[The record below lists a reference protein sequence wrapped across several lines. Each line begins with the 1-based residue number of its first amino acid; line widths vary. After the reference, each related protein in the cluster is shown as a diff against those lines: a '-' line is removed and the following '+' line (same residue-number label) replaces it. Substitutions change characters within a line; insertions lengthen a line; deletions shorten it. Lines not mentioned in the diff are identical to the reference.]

1 MKKILIFLISTFLIL
16 DIIDDKFLNKYIHNN
31 IINLI
36 NKYDY
41 KLVINEDTLGKGK
54 YVYKEYNKNIKN
66 TSNYIINNKEELLNI
81 YYTMLN
87 NGYSDYSFYCNSNY
101 ENCLEDINE
110 ISNNPDTFT
119 LLNQIVHPYNSFYTI
134 NSKYNKFKKVDIDIE
149 KKYND
154 VDIEKIE
161 NKMDEIINNLNINSY
176 ESVIDKIRV
185 FHDYLANNNEYDV
198 NKESNNSIYH
208 SDTAIGPLFEGYSIC
223 SGYSDTLSIFLNK
236 LNLDNVKVATDNH
249 VWNAVKIDN
258 VWYHIDLT
266 WDDPIISD
274 GSNTITHDYFMI
286 TTSKLLEKDP
296 NGHNFNKEFYYF
308 IN

>member
-16 DIIDDKFLNKYIHNN
+16 DIIDDKFLNKYIYNN

-119 LLNQIVHPYNSFYTI
+119 LLNQIVHPYN
-134 NSKYNKFKKVDIDIE
+134 
-149 KKYND
+149 
-154 VDIEKIE
+154 
-161 NKMDEIINNLNINSY
+161 
-176 ESVIDKIRV
+176 
-185 FHDYLANNNEYDV
+185 
-198 NKESNNSIYH
+198 
-208 SDTAIGPLFEGYSIC
+208 
-223 SGYSDTLSIFLNK
+223 
-236 LNLDNVKVATDNH
+236 
-249 VWNAVKIDN
+249 
-258 VWYHIDLT
+258 
-266 WDDPIISD
+266 
-274 GSNTITHDYFMI
+274 
-286 TTSKLLEKDP
+286 
-296 NGHNFNKEFYYF
+296 
-308 IN
+308 